1 MPYNLNENGISSS
14 GEITLPV
21 NMLMRSEEVNE
32 IISQKPGFLIRWG
45 ITIFFL
51 LLLFIIAGTFFI
63 HYPDTILTKAR
74 LTTINAPKEVRINTD
89 GKLIKL
95 NAIEGKFVHK
105 DDILGFVESRAN
117 HNQVIS
123 LSATIDSMQE
133 LMLLDN
139 VDAIRD
145 CLLMPYQNIGEVQP
159 AYQNFQQSLILF
171 KQYLSTGYYLQKKSM
186 LQVDISYLK
195 QLHRNLKEQKK
206 MQQEDL
212 ELAKATFDANVTLK
226 EQKVISPLDYRNEK
240 SKFIG
245 KAMTIPQINAAIIS
259 NENNQHEKQ
268 KEILQLENEI
278 AQQKW
283 IFTQSLNTIKA
294 QLDDWKSKYLL
305 TAPIDGKIAFAS
317 FFQENQQVKTNQA
330 LCFIIPENSSYYAE
344 VSIPQSNLGKV
355 KIGEKVLLK
364 LPSYPYEEYG
374 ALEGKLVFISNIAT
388 DSGYVAKV
396 VFNNG
401 LITNY
406 NKQVQYKDGLLAQ
419 GEVITEDLLLSDR
432 LINSIKQFFKK

>member
-1 MPYNLNENGISSS
+1 MPYDLNGNGISSS
-14 GEITLPV
+14 GETTLPE
-21 NMLMRSEEVNE
+21 NLLMRSEEVNE

-63 HYPDTILTKAR
+63 HYPDTILAKAH
-74 LTTINAPKEVRINTD
+74 LTSINAPKEVRINTD

-105 DDILGFVESRAN
+105 DDILGFVESRAD
-117 HNQVIS
+117 HNQVVS

-133 LMLLDN
+133 LMLHDKM
-139 VDAIRD
+139 DAIRN

-171 KQYLSTGYYLQKKSM
+171 KQYLSSGFFLQKKSM
-186 LQVDISYLK
+186 LQVDISFLK
-195 QLHRNLKEQKK
+195 QLHQNLQVQKI

-212 ELAKATFDANVTLK
+212 ELAKATFDANAILK

-240 SKFIG
+240 SKFIS

-283 IFTQSLNTIKA
+283 IFTQALNTIKV

-305 TAPIDGKIAFAS
+305 TAPIDGKVAFAG
-317 FFQENQQVKTNQA
+317 FFQENQQVKSNQTV
-330 LCFIIPENSSYYAE
+330 CFVNPQNSNYYAE
-344 VSIPQSNLGKV
+344 LSIPQNNFAKV

-364 LPSYPYEEYG
+364 LPAYPFEEYG
-374 ALEGKLVFISNIAT
+374 VLEGELKFISSIAS
-388 DSGYVAKV
+388 DSGYSAKV
-396 VFNNG
+396 IFKNG
-401 LITNY
+401 LITSY
-406 NKQVQYKDGLLAQ
+406 KKQVQYRDGLVAQ
-419 GEVITEDLLLSDR
+419 GEIITNDIKLSDR